1 MRKIIFLIPVALLLS
16 WPSASMAQS
25 KYPVREIEFI
35 VPFPPGGPGD
45 TAARIIQPR
54 LSAML
59 DVPLVITNKTG
70 GGGAVGADF
79 VAKSKP
85 DGYRVF
91 ATTNAPLTITTATQS
106 SLPYRME
113 DFAAVGSYM
122 ADLGVIAS
130 RAGTPWKT
138 LEELVQFAKK
148 NPGKLSYGS
157 AGVGTVSHFT
167 MEIFKLSYGLDI
179 AHVPFQGT
187 GPVKNALL
195 GGHVQIGVSGLA
207 SLGQLIRTKDFVAL
221 VTTAPRRLPEYPNVP
236 TFSEKGFPDAS
247 LNIWMGLFV
256 PAKTPQA
263 IIDTLAKAL
272 ERTMKDPSV
281 NSAVAK
287 AGMVADYRDPAATR
301 KLVES
306 EHQAVM
312 RVVQKLGMRN

>member
-1 MRKIIFLIPVALLLS
+1 MRRIALLIPAALLLS
-16 WPSASMAQS
+16 WTSASMAQS
-25 KYPVREIEFI
+25 KYPAREIEFI

-54 LSAML
+54 LSAIL
-59 DVPLVITNKTG
+59 GVPIVITNKTG

-79 VAKSKP
+79 VARSKP

-91 ATTNAPLTITTATQS
+91 ATTNSTLTIITATQS
-106 SLPYRME
+106 NLPYRRD
-113 DFAAVGSYM
+113 DFVPVGSYM
-122 ADLGVIAS
+122 ADLGVVAS
-130 RAGTPWKT
+130 RAGAPWKT
-138 LEELVQFAKK
+138 VDELVQYAKK

-167 MEIFKLSYGLDI
+167 MEMFKLSYGLDI

-195 GGHVQIGVSGLA
+195 GGHVQIGASGFA
-207 SLGQLIRTKDFVAL
+207 SLGQLIQTKELVAL
-221 VTTAPRRLPEYPNVP
+221 VTTAPRRLPEYPDVP
-236 TFSEKGFPDAS
+236 TLTEKGFPDAS
-247 LNIWMGLFV
+247 INIWMGLFV
-256 PAKTPQA
+256 PAKTPPA
-263 IIDTLAKAL
+263 IVETLANAL
-272 ERTMKDPSV
+272 ERTMKDPLV